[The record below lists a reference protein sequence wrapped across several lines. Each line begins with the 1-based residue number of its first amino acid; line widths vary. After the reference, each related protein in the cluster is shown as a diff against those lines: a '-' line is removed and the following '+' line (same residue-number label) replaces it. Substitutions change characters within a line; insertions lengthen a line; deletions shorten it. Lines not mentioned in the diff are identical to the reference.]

1 MKTYTYGFRQGGYSL
16 KPKTLLFILAISV
29 MLTGCSGKSA
39 TGSESANVSPAIASK
54 TEQPA
59 TATSPP
65 SATIPPHDP
74 SAQLDMSKLSDLF
87 AFADGEGKKLITL
100 ARQTEEAHD
109 REKEMQRYNLAIG
122 DNGNV
127 LNVRYAKHQSRTEL
141 DNGRQSAH
149 NFNNL
154 EGDIF
159 DVVDGAAKPDASY
172 YLVSDEQFDVRSL
185 IPLEEM
191 EEVQDIPTEVA
202 QAIVEV
208 KGRAIER
215 GWLLAKTDEGQ
226 KVSVVQFKRQG
237 DQMLASLVL
246 SDGGKLTFMDYPATY
261 DANSTWRVDDQGELN
276 SRMFSI
282 LFAARTADGIALG
295 FKWTGAEGENISIL
309 KQSGHRFEET
319 GIVSG
324 RYQSPI

>member
-1 MKTYTYGFRQGGYSL
+1 M
-16 KPKTLLFILAISV
+16 KPKMLLFILAISV
-29 MLTGCSGKSA
+29 MLTGCRGKSA
-39 TGSESANVSPAIASK
+39 TGTETANSSPAIASK
-54 TEQPA
+54 SEQ
-59 TATSPP
+59 SPP
-65 SATIPPHDP
+65 SATSMPHDP

-100 ARQTEEAHD
+100 ARQPEEAHAA
-109 REKEMQRYNLAIG
+109 EKEMQLYNLAIG

-127 LNVRYAKHQSRTEL
+127 LNIRYAKHQSRTEL

-149 NFNNL
+149 NFSNL
-154 EGDIF
+154 EGDIY
-159 DVVDGAAKPDASY
+159 DVVDGVAKPDASY

-191 EEVQDIPTEVA
+191 EVQDIPADVA
-202 QAIVEV
+202 QAIVKV

-226 KVSVVQFKRQG
+226 QVSVVQFKRWG

-246 SDGGKLTFMDYPATY
+246 SDGDELTFMDYPAQY
-261 DANSTWRVDDQGELN
+261 DANSTWRVDDQSELN

-282 LFAARTADGIALG
+282 LFAARTSDGIALG

-309 KQSGHRFEET
+309 KQSGNRFEES